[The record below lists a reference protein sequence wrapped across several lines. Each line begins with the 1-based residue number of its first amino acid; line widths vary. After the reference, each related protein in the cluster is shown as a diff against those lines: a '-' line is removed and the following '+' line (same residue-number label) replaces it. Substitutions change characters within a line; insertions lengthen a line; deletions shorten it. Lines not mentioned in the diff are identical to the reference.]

1 MNPDE
6 RNVDSNVDTLNKEI
20 SDVHQIVA
28 DNIKL
33 IIDRDRAIKSIT
45 NLSENIKDDSGKFK
59 KLTYETRIKMLLQ
72 KYSILIAIFAIL
84 ILIVIF
90 KVYF

>member
-1 MNPDE
+1 MNPEE

-20 SDVHQIVA
+20 SDVHQIMA

>member
-1 MNPDE
+1 MNPEE
-6 RNVDSNVDTLNKEI
+6 RNIDSNVDTLNKEI
-20 SDVHQIVA
+20 SDVHQIMA

>member
-1 MNPDE
+1 MNPE
-6 RNVDSNVDTLNKEI
+6 EGNVDSNVDTLNKEI
-20 SDVHQIVA
+20 SDVHQIMA

-59 KLTYETRIKMLLQ
+59 KMAYETRIKMLLQ
-72 KYSILIAIFAIL
+72 KYSILIAIFGII

>member
-20 SDVHQIVA
+20 SDVHQIMA

>member
-20 SDVHQIVA
+20 SDVHQIMA

-72 KYSILIAIFAIL
+72 KYSILIALFAIL

>member
-20 SDVHQIVA
+20 SDVHQIMA

-45 NLSENIKDDSGKFK
+45 NLSENIKDDSSKFK

>member
-1 MNPDE
+1 MNPEE

-20 SDVHQIVA
+20 SDVHQIMA

-45 NLSENIKDDSGKFK
+45 KLSENIKDDSGKFK